1 MRKLRKKHWCQAQ
14 MCWRGQGHE
23 WWLKMPGRQCRRR
36 RRIECF
42 QARDRIKRSWG
53 HGAFDMVCRWRR
65 PRSERVRGSR
75 MASLI
80 IAGKWLNVMMQTT
93 LLAMSANATLPRGE
107 VCGHLSDELDPLLV
121 HEGCWE
127 SAMRTFASLER
138 MRECR
143 WHQTAGKR
151 VRVQWFDDYKRNVDG
166 SVFERSRLV
175 AMPIAWETR
184 TDCFAESIVLRETRV
199 ELCSRAVQS
208 REKQIAQSPRRVGS
222 IHTTH
227 WWGHLCWLPSPTGE

>member
-1 MRKLRKKHWCQAQ
+1 
-14 MCWRGQGHE
+14 
-23 WWLKMPGRQCRRR
+23 
-36 RRIECF
+36 
-42 QARDRIKRSWG
+42 
-53 HGAFDMVCRWRR
+53 
-65 PRSERVRGSR
+65 

-121 HEGCWE
+121 HEGCWKVRE
-127 SAMRTFASLER
+127 NFRKFGAYER
-138 MRECR
+138 VSV
-143 WHQTAGKR
+143 HQTAGKR

-199 ELCSRAVQS
+199 ELCSRAVQ
-208 REKQIAQSPRRVGS
+208 VGEADCAVS
-222 IHTTH
+222 TTCRQHSTTH
-227 WWGHLCWLPSPTGE
+227 